1 MLIEFS
7 VSNFR
12 SFRERQTL
20 SMVAAPRLRKRENVF
35 KPELTGDKFPDLLK
49 VAVIYGPN
57 ASGKSNLLKA
67 LGVVQ
72 KITFREPSTRDIPLP
87 ISPFLF
93 DPALADEPSVFE
105 LHFIHAGIRYQFDLA
120 ATNER
125 IVNEKLLAFPKGR
138 ESLLYER
145 QHTAQGEIYSFGP
158 QLKMGVSDDILDAW
172 KKLTPPRL
180 LFIAQAVANS
190 SEELIPLKAP
200 FEWLKSSS
208 FSVLNGMD
216 EMAAVAQR
224 LAGKAELHAKDI
236 ASFLREV
243 DVPISKI
250 RTETI
255 ETLET
260 RANVELRLNNSV
272 TEQDKSAPAPSKRN
286 KTILTHKTALG
297 EADLSYEDESEG
309 TKNLIGFWLPWITKN
324 PSHGSDRLLVVDEL
338 DSSLHPKIVAALVE
352 KHINSEI
359 PSQLIFTTHD
369 THLMDAKLLR
379 RDQFW
384 ITERDINGATKLRS
398 IHDFEG
404 RDSED
409 IEKRYYEGR
418 YRGLPFVKQR

>member
-20 SMVAAPRLRKRENVF
+20 SMVAAPRMRKRENVF
-35 KPELTGDKFPDLLK
+35 QPEPTSEKFPALLK
-49 VAVIYGPN
+49 VAVVYGPN

-67 LGVVQ
+67 LDIVGQ
-72 KITFREPSTRDIPLP
+72 IANREPSTRDRPLP
-87 ISPFLF
+87 VSPFRF
-93 DPALADEPSVFE
+93 DTTLADQPSLFE
-105 LHFIHAGIRYQFDLA
+105 LHFIHTGIRYQFDLA
-120 ATNER
+120 ATSER
-125 IVNEKLLAFPKGR
+125 IINEKLVAFPKGR

-145 QHTAQGEIYSFGP
+145 QHTAQGESYRFGAL
-158 QLKMGVSDDILDAW
+158 LKDSPVAELLEPW
-172 KKLTPPRL
+172 QKLTPPTL

-190 SEELIPLKAP
+190 SEESNPLKAP
-200 FEWLKSSS
+200 FEWLKDSGY
-208 FSVLNGMD
+208 FLLDGMGRI
-216 EMAAVAQR
+216 AAAAQR
-224 LAGKAELHAKDI
+224 LTGQHEVHGNDI
-236 ASFLREV
+236 ALFLREL
-243 DVPISKI
+243 DVPISKM
-250 RTETI
+250 RVETI
-255 ETLET
+255 HLSGL
-260 RANVELRLNNSV
+260 RAGGLNMLADLVE
-272 TEQDKSAPAPSKRN
+272 KSDTTSARN

-297 EADLSYEDESEG
+297 EADLNYEDESEG
-309 TKNLIGFWLPWITKN
+309 TKNLIGFWLPWTTQD
-324 PSHGSDRLLVVDEL
+324 PSQTSRRLLVVDEL

-352 KHINSEI
+352 KHINSGI

-384 ITERDINGATKLRS
+384 ITERDINGATQLRS

-418 YRGLPFVKQR
+418 YRGLPLVKRG

>member
-20 SMVAAPRLRKRENVF
+20 SMVAAPRLHKRENVF
-35 KPELTGDKFPDLLK
+35 KPEPKSEKFPDLLK

-72 KITFREPSTRDIPLP
+72 QIANREPSTRDRPLP
-87 ISPFLF
+87 VSPFRF
-93 DPALADEPSVFE
+93 DAALADQPSLFE
-105 LHFIHAGIRYQFDLA
+105 LHFIHAGVRYQFDLS
-120 ATNER
+120 ATSER
-125 IVNEKLLAFPKGR
+125 IISEKLVAFPKGR
-138 ESLLYER
+138 ESLLYGR
-145 QHTAQGEIYSFGP
+145 QHTAQGESYHFGP
-158 QLKMGVSDDILDAW
+158 LLQNSPVGELLDTW
-172 KKLTPPRL
+172 QKLTPPTL

-190 SEELIPLKAP
+190 SEEPNQLKAP
-200 FEWLKSSS
+200 FEWLKDSGY
-208 FSVLNGMD
+208 FLLDGMKA
-216 EMAAVAQR
+216 MAAAAQR
-224 LAGKAELHAKDI
+224 LAGIGDVHGDNI

-243 DVPISKI
+243 DVPISKM
-250 RTETI
+250 RI
-255 ETLET
+255 ETVQTPEI
-260 RANVELRLNNSV
+260 RAGVLNRLAD
-272 TEQDKSAPAPSKRN
+272 TEEKSDKATKS

-297 EADLSYEDESEG
+297 EADLGYEDESEG
-309 TKNLIGFWLPWITKN
+309 TKNLIGFWLPWITQD
-324 PSHGSDRLLVVDEL
+324 PSHNPRRLLVVDEL

-369 THLMDAKLLR
+369 THLMDSKLLR

-384 ITERDINGATKLRS
+384 ITERDINGATQLIS

-404 RDSED
+404 RETED

-418 YRGLPFVKQR
+418 YRGLPLVKRV